1 MVRTALISLAAMLM
15 TGVAHAGIEAETLIA
30 ETANEL
36 AAGQINSEDLDAI
49 VDAPTIA
56 RFTLGRHARELPE
69 QDVSRFSEAFDRFLD
84 AAFDDQAARF
94 SGAQIEVVGSVDR
107 SARDSIVTTRVTL
120 PGQVPETVRWRVINR
135 DGVWKVVDV
144 QAFGLWLAIEQ
155 RAQIAAILDRNGA
168 SIDDVIAS
176 LDQGNAFGEGRG

>member
-1 MVRTALISLAAMLM
+1 MMRTALISLATMFLASA
-15 TGVAHAGIEAETLIA
+15 AHAGIEAETLIA

-36 AAGQINSEDLDAI
+36 AAGAIDSEELDNV
-49 VDAPTIA
+49 VDTSAIA
-56 RFTLGRHARELPE
+56 RFTLGHHVRNLPE
-69 QDVSRFSEAFDRFLD
+69 QDVQRFSAAFDRFLETT
-84 AAFDDQAARF
+84 FDDQAARF
-94 SGAQIEVVGSVDR
+94 SGAQIDVIGSVDR

-120 PGQVPETVRWRVINR
+120 PGELPETVRWRVINR
-135 DGVWKVVDV
+135 DGAWKVVDV

-176 LDQGNAFGEGRG
+176 LDNGDAFGEANG